1 MRAQVPDQYLML
13 ELQLV
18 TCLLAP
24 DRSSLHPLDLVQLEL
39 NRDHHE
45 LIFRHL
51 RKLDVVQVLEG
62 ALEDRI
68 SPGLVNVK
76 NEQLRVIDQQEE

>member
-1 MRAQVPDQYLML
+1 ML

-18 TCLLAP
+18 TRLLAP
-24 DRSSLHPLDLVQLEL
+24 YRSGLHPLDLVQLEL

-45 LIFRHL
+45 LVFRHL
-51 RKLDVVQVLEG
+51 RKLDVVQVLEVAREG
-62 ALEDRI
+62 RI
-68 SPGLVNVK
+68 RPGLMNVE